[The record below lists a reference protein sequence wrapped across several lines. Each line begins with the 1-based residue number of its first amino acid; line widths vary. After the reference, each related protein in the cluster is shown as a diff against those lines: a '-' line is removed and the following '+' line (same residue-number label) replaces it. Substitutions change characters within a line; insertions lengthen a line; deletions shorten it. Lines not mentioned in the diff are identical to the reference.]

1 MPTLIL
7 IAGPNGAGKTSFAS
21 KYLPAIQADSGAT
34 FVNADEIAREPSVA
48 ALSGAERDMR
58 AGRLMIERI
67 EALIDA
73 GADVV
78 LETTL
83 ASLGYAQKIP
93 GWRARGY
100 AVILVYVRLPSVEH
114 ALARVAHRV
123 AEGGH
128 GIPQDVV
135 RRRFARSAE
144 YLQRIYKPLV
154 DEWYVWDSLEGR
166 FELAEAWDIR

>member
-1 MPTLIL
+1 MPTLTL

-21 KYLPAIQADSGAT
+21 KYLPATGAI

-48 ALSGAERDMR
+48 ALSGPARDIR
-58 AGRLMIERI
+58 AGRLMIERVA
-67 EALIDA
+67 ELTSAS
-73 GADVV
+73 ADIA

-83 ASLGYAQKIP
+83 ASLSYAQKIP
-93 GWRARGY
+93 GWRAAGY
-100 AVILVYVRLPSVEH
+100 VVILVYLRLPSVEQS
-114 ALARVAHRV
+114 LARVARRV

-128 GIPQDVV
+128 GIPEGVV
-135 RRRFARSAE
+135 RRRFKASAD

-166 FELAEAWDIR
+166 FELAEAWDVR